1 VHAHLCCGEP
11 ACRVGDEE
19 AANDVPR
26 VLADPPVL
34 RDRELS
40 RLDLVEQLLKQPIRL
55 NFTVHIQKEVGIN
68 RDAGTGTR
76 SN

>member
-1 VHAHLCCGEP
+1 MHAHLGSGEP

-34 RDRELS
+34 RDGELG
-40 RLDLVEQLLKQPIRL
+40 RLDLVEQLLKQPMSFEL
-55 NFTVHIQKEVGIN
+55 YATH
-68 RDAGTGTR
+68 
-76 SN
+76 